1 MKKILTHLGPIF
13 HFHSPWKL
21 RSIDAKTL
29 TYEMNKPF
37 SSQSSFSI
45 PSKTSQNTR
54 EGGGGVKR
62 EDLKEKSQEKQSAK
76 IQSTLPIITAS
87 LIRGAFRTLSNIY
100 DGAFCENNGHHTH
113 MTSTLRGSVLDV
125 QSLFFYYRKFFN
137 KSHPLMIPLHCLWT

>member
-1 MKKILTHLGPIF
+1 MQKHWPMKWINPFLPNLPF
-13 HFHSPWKL
+13 RSPRKHH
-21 RSIDAKTL
+21 KTRG
-29 TYEMNKPF
+29 
-37 SSQSSFSI
+37 S
-45 PSKTSQNTR
+45 
-54 EGGGGVKR
+54 GGGVKR

>member
-1 MKKILTHLGPIF
+1 MCKIKIPYFCGALPQVPSIV
-13 HFHSPWKL
+13 SPDPLLIINMIERL
-21 RSIDAKTL
+21 RSL
-29 TYEMNKPF
+29 PYNYQPNK
-37 SSQSSFSI
+37 
-45 PSKTSQNTR
+45 R
-54 EGGGGVKR
+54 EDKR

-100 DGAFCENNGHHTH
+100 DGAFCENNGRHTH

-125 QSLFFYYRKFFN
+125 QSLFFYYGKFFN